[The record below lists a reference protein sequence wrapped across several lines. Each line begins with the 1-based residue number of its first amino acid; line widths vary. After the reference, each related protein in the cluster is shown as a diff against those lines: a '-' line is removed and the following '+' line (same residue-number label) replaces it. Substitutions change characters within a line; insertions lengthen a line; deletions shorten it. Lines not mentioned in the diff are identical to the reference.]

1 MISSVSNTI
10 EPVVLTLTRREAIR
24 RILIAAALSSQFDL
38 PSFGQLAE
46 TGIGWDPNLL
56 KKEIPWP
63 RVLTDAEKRTVT
75 VLADIIIPA
84 DEHGPAASEVG
95 VPDFIDEWVSAPYV
109 SQRSDLKVIRD
120 GLAWFDAEAK
130 RRFGKNYV
138 DAFPAEQTSLLD
150 AVLAEGSAERKAAY
164 GFFKLFRDR
173 VASGYYSTPDGWKA
187 LGYTGNTPQLAF
199 AGPPDEALKHLNL
212 A

>member
-1 MISSVSNTI
+1 MISSVSNFA
-10 EPVVLTLTRREAIR
+10 EPLVLTRREAIR
-24 RILIAAALSSQFDL
+24 RILIATALASQFNL
-38 PSFGQLAE
+38 PSFGQEAE

-84 DEHGPAASEVG
+84 DEHGPAASAVG
-95 VPDFIDEWVSAPYV
+95 VPDFIDEWVSAPYDP
-109 SQRSDLKVIRD
+109 QRSDLKTIRD

-130 RRFGKNYV
+130 RRFGKKYA
-138 DAFPAEQTSLLD
+138 DASPAEQTSLLD
-150 AVLAEGSAERKAAY
+150 AVLAEGSAESKAAY
-164 GFFKLFRDR
+164 TFFKLFRDR
-173 VASGYYSTPDGWKA
+173 AAGGYYSTPDGWKA
-187 LGYTGNTPQLAF
+187 LGYIGNTPQLAF
-199 AGPPDEALKHLNL
+199 AGPPDEALKHLDL